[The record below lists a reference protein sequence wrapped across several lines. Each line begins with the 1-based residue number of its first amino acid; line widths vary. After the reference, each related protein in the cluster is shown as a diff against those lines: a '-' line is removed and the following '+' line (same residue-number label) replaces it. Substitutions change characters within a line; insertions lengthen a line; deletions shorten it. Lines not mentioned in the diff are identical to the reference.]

1 MDFEYIKNY
10 VTNFNLV
17 KANFMEVLKDC
28 FVFDG
33 KLNRTK
39 FWTYAFGLSIAS
51 CILACIPVINVIAP
65 IALGVMGIGPTMRR
79 LIDAGRSKWL
89 VFLAVPGLLASIIG
103 LGATILASIPV
114 IGAIVAA
121 LSGLAAILLGGLG
134 AICGI
139 ILIVFCCFA
148 SKDNDTTTSTVTTET
163 PAQQE
168 QTNA

>member
-1 MDFEYIKNY
+1 MDFDYIKNY
-10 VTNFNLV
+10 VTDFNQV

-103 LGATILASIPV
+103 LGATILASIPI
-114 IGAIVAA
+114 IGAIVAT

-134 AICGI
+134 TICGI
-139 ILIVFCCFA
+139 VLIVFCCFA
-148 SKDNDTTTSTVTTET
+148 SKDGAAT
-163 PAQQE
+163 PVATAEEAQASDNQA
-168 QTNA
+168 Q